1 METESQ
7 EYPSESS
14 GKEPQT
20 ENPDDYPPV
29 DLSSRSEFPDSSVPI
44 YYQDYY
50 DYDPNEAAYLAF
62 TKEIVHLLNY
72 SQMAP

>member
-1 METESQ
+1 MAK
-7 EYPSESS
+7 EYPTESS

-20 ENPDDYPPV
+20 DYPDDYPPV

-50 DYDPNEAAYLAF
+50 DYNEAADLAF
-62 TKEIVHLLNY
+62 TKERNTV
-72 SQMAP
+72 